1 MDKELSNAM
10 IALELIN
17 HMIPPL
23 KPTDDGHKAMVWMEE
38 LRANQLPVVEKGR
51 FLGFLSEE
59 IILEENDK
67 TMRVTEYD
75 LYGEQCFVYDHQHF
89 YDIIKLASEYEI
101 QLVAVLNAEGGFEGV
116 VPVED
121 TIAAFAQSTAV
132 QEIGAILV
140 ISMNHRDYSL
150 AEISRLVEGENAR
163 ILSSCVTSDHL
174 DSAKIKVTLKINK
187 TELSHITATLER
199 FGYKI
204 IGRFQEVESKSNDK
218 ERYDM
223 LMKYLDI

>member
-1 MDKELSNAM
+1 M

-23 KPTDDGHKAMVWMEE
+23 KLTDDGHKAMVWMEE
-38 LRANQLPVVEKGR
+38 LRCKQLPVVEKGR
-51 FLGFLSEE
+51 FLGFISEE

-67 TMRVTEYD
+67 TRLVGDYD
-75 LYGEQCFVYDHQHF
+75 LYAEQCFVQDHQHF

-101 QLVAVLNAEGGFEGV
+101 QLVAVLNEHGGFEGV
-116 VPVED
+116 VPIED
-121 TIAAFAQSTAV
+121 TISAFAQSIAV
-132 QEIGAILV
+132 QETGAILV
-140 ISMNHRDYSL
+140 LSMNHREYSL

-163 ILSSCVTSDHL
+163 ILSSCLTSDHV
-174 DSAKIKVTLKINK
+174 DAAKVKVTLKINK

>member
-1 MDKELSNAM
+1 M

-23 KPTDDGHKAMVWMEE
+23 KLSDDGHKAMVWMEE

-51 FLGFLSEE
+51 FLGFISEE

-67 TMRVTEYD
+67 TRLVGEYD
-75 LYGEQCFVYDHQHF
+75 LYAEQCFVHDHQHF
-89 YDIIKLASEYEI
+89 YEVIKLASEYEV
-101 QLVAVLNAEGGFEGV
+101 QLVAVLNEENHFVGV
-116 VPVED
+116 VPIED

-132 QEIGAILV
+132 QEMGAILV
-140 ISMNHRDYSL
+140 ISLNHRDYSL
-150 AEISRLVEGENAR
+150 AEISRIVEGENAR
-163 ILSSCVTSDHL
+163 ILSSCLTGDHH
-174 DSAKIKVTLKINK
+174 DSAKVRVTLKINK
-187 TELSHITATLER
+187 AEISHITATLER

>member
-10 IALELIN
+10 IALEVRAGEELHFVIN

-75 LYGEQCFVYDHQHF
+75 LYGEQCFVYNHQHF

-101 QLVAVLNAEGGFEGV
+101 QLVAVLNAEGSIE
-116 VPVED
+116 
-121 TIAAFAQSTAV
+121 
-132 QEIGAILV
+132 
-140 ISMNHRDYSL
+140 
-150 AEISRLVEGENAR
+150 
-163 ILSSCVTSDHL
+163 
-174 DSAKIKVTLKINK
+174 
-187 TELSHITATLER
+187 
-199 FGYKI
+199 
-204 IGRFQEVESKSNDK
+204 
-218 ERYDM
+218 
-223 LMKYLDI
+223 